1 MGSFVTKL
9 QLYTSIK
16 SKVTVSPIPT
26 SPPQPC
32 PLPSLLSIFP
42 VLSLCVLHSP
52 EGTNTSLSFFFYKK
66 GYALYNVDLLILKK
80 DLFIDLREREQGEG
94 RWKRERV
101 LSPPCAECGACHGA

>member
-80 DLFIDLREREQGEG
+80 RFIY
-94 RWKRERV
+94 
-101 LSPPCAECGACHGA
+101 